1 MSSLTATSGSGK
13 EELGH
18 RKGLDWLVESL
29 YPVSYTQGLWRRQG
43 LRARK
48 WQHRFLPEGYRV
60 PCARREG
67 AFGPSRS
74 R

>member
-1 MSSLTATSGSGK
+1 MSWLTATSGSGK

-18 RKGLDWLVESL
+18 REGLDRLVEPL
-29 YPVSYTQGLWRRQG
+29 YPVSYAQGLWRRQG
-43 LRARK
+43 LRTRK
-48 WQHRFLPEGYRV
+48 WQHRLLPEEHRV

-67 AFGPSRS
+67 TFGPSRS